1 MIKQVNISELRNSL
15 QKNYQTHQTRLVYEK
30 TIEDIQKNPELEW
43 NSTYSRNSKKFEK
56 LFLYAKINRK
66 FLVKLL
72 NQSHGSKLYVIYNRQ
87 IFEVN

>member
-15 QKNYQTHQTRLVYEK
+15 NKNYQTHQTRLVYEK

-43 NSTYSRNSKKFEK
+43 NSTYSRNSRKFEK

-66 FLVKLL
+66 SLVRLL
-72 NQSHGSKLYVIYNRQ
+72 NLSHGKKLYVLYQSKIY
-87 IFEVN
+87 EVN